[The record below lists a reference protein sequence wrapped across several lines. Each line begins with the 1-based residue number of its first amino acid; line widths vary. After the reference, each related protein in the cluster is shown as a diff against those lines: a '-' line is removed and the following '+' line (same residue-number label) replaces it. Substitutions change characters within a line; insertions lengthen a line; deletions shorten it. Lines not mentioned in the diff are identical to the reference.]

1 MGYLYYYQARGRPVT
16 DQDKVK
22 ENEAKEGETK
32 ENEVVESAASQN
44 TEPAR
49 HNNRSSLIEGFFKTL
64 EYVSKASDDKTI
76 VYRDSDRRTTNFL
89 GVALIGAVIFAVLP
103 SLQLASLGLI
113 CYVVADIFLLLSI
126 GGFVLTRFGV
136 IRAMEPRYALVTW
149 HLMVGTG
156 LLTLTIGFNIV
167 AIAVAV
173 LMKDQ
178 IGSILSKPMF

>member
-16 DQDKVK
+16 EQDKVK
-22 ENEAKEGETK
+22 ESEAKETVTET
-32 ENEVVESAASQN
+32 ESADSSPGQN
-44 TEPAR
+44 IEPAR
-49 HNNRSSLIEGFFKTL
+49 QHNRSSLLESFFKTL

-103 SLQLASLGLI
+103 SLQLASLGLV
-113 CYVVADIFLLLSI
+113 CYVVADIFLILSI

-178 IGSILSKPMF
+178 IGSILSKPLF